1 MSSHSGGV
9 VTFLVVSSC
18 LCCVGV
24 LTFVCCCLLER
35 GVSGRRGNI
44 FVQSKERG
52 VLVACIISRIF
63 FLVVCFLFIIST
75 MFCVSFVNLYWRERY

>member
-1 MSSHSGGV
+1 
-9 VTFLVVSSC
+9 
-18 LCCVGV
+18 
-24 LTFVCCCLLER
+24 
-35 GVSGRRGNI
+35 
-44 FVQSKERG
+44 VQSKERG